1 MFEEYILPFFFLL
14 EEMAP
19 YLLLGLLV
27 AGILHSFVP
36 RSVYNKWLSGNDLKS
51 VLLSVAFGIPLPL
64 CSCGVVPT
72 AVAMHKEGASRGATT
87 AFLISTPQTG
97 VDSILATY
105 SVFGLPFAILRPV
118 ASLVTGVF
126 GGLAAGKFGSE
137 EEKDIQEK
145 RAQAPQNVVD
155 GNAGFFRRCR
165 EALRYGFTD
174 MLQDIGKWLV
184 LGLIAAGLITIF
196 VPDDFFLT
204 FAGGAKWLNYLLV
217 LLIAAP
223 MYVCATGSIP
233 IAAALMMKG
242 LSPGA
247 AFIFLMAGPA
257 TNLASVLVLGRTLG
271 RKTLITYLLSIFA
284 GALAFGAAADF
295 LFPQEWFTAKV
306 TGTVCGHCHGASAQE
321 TDWFKLIS
329 SAVLLALIARAF
341 ILKHIQ
347 PKTKNNML
355 TFNVTGMMCNHC
367 KANVERTVAAIE
379 GVSSVQVDL
388 ASGKVCVEGQVSP
401 ESVIKA
407 VTEIGYGCEAV

>member
-1 MFEEYILPFFFLL
+1 MFEEYIVPFLFLL

-51 VLLSVAFGIPLPL
+51 ILLSVAFGIPLPL

-97 VDSILATY
+97 VDSIMATY

-118 ASLVTGVF
+118 ASLVTGVL
-126 GGLAAGKFGSE
+126 GGLAAGKFGGADSHE
-137 EEKDIQEK
+137 GSVSSKSTAAAAK
-145 RAQAPQNVVD
+145 KS
-155 GNAGFFRRCR
+155 FLHRCR
-165 EALRYGFTD
+165 EALSYGFTD

-184 LGLIAAGLITIF
+184 LGLVAAGLITIF

-257 TNLASVLVLGRTLG
+257 TNLASVLVLGKTLG
-271 RKTLITYLLSIFA
+271 RKTLLTYLLSIFA
-284 GALAFGAAADF
+284 GALAFGAAADY
-295 LFPQEWFTAKV
+295 LLPQEWFTARIMD
-306 TGTVCGHCHGASAQE
+306 TMCPHCHGSAQGTEWWKVASA
-321 TDWFKLIS
+321 
-329 SAVLLALIARAF
+329 AVLLFLIARAF
-341 ILKHIQ
+341 ILKH
-347 PKTKNNML
+347 KTNKTDKKMM
-355 TFNVTGMMCNHC
+355 TFKVTGMMCNHC
-367 KANVERTVAAIE
+367 KANVERAISALDGVA
-379 GVSSVQVDL
+379 SVEVDL
-388 ASGKVCVEGQVSP
+388 GAGEARVEGTVDP
-401 ESVIKA
+401 AAVVKA
-407 VTEIGYGCEAV
+407 VVAIGYGCDIA